1 MRVETVPKHTDE
13 IRFAIGESSIGLVLV
28 AQGDRGVRA
37 VLIGDDGDVLR
48 NDLQGRFPG
57 ATMIDGDADAVGLT
71 GRVIE
76 YIESP
81 APGLD
86 MNLDM
91 RGSEFQLEVWRA
103 LRNIPSGSVA
113 SYADIAK
120 KIGRPNAVRSVAA
133 ACAANPLAVVVPCH
147 RVVRSDGGLA
157 GYRWGIE
164 RKRAL
169 LDRES
174 VA

>member
-1 MRVETVPKHTDE
+1 MRVAIEPKHADE

-37 VLIGDDGDVLR
+37 VLIGDDRDALR

-57 ATMIDGDADAVGLT
+57 AALTGGNADAVGLAES
-71 GRVIE
+71 VIE

-81 APGLD
+81 ARGLD
-86 MNLDM
+86 VTMDM

-103 LRNIPSGSVA
+103 LRNIPAGRTTTYTDLA
-113 SYADIAK
+113 NR
-120 KIGRPNAVRSVAA
+120 IGRPNAVRAVAA
-133 ACAANPLAVVVPCH
+133 ACSANPLAVVVPCH
-147 RVVRSDGGLA
+147 RVVRRDGELA